1 VPHAG
6 RNRHNRLLWTVVGL
20 VLLLGGAALA
30 LASRG
35 KLGAD
40 PSTPLVSPTARQRW
54 HDGGSWTVAAAI
66 AVAVLVAVLGFLLL
80 RAQLRR
86 RAGRPLPPVLAAPA
100 SEYIPG
106 TTRVSTTALHHALTR
121 DLRNHPAVRGAGVQ
135 LAGRLHRPLVYLRLA
150 VTPEAD
156 IGAVRGHVDEAMA
169 RFAAT
174 SGWRPEVAEVTVKLD
189 SRPPA
194 RVH

>member
-1 VPHAG
+1 
-6 RNRHNRLLWTVVGL
+6 VVGL

-35 KLGAD
+35 QLGAD
-40 PSTPLVSPTARQRW
+40 KNSALVPPSARQWW
-54 HDGGSWTVAAAI
+54 HDWGNWAIVIAI
-66 AVAVLVAVLGFLLL
+66 AVAVLVAVLGYLLL
-80 RAQLRR
+80 RAELRR
-86 RAGRPLPPVLAAPA
+86 RAGRSLPPILAAPVLDHM
-100 SEYIPG
+100 PG
-106 TTRVSTTALHHALTR
+106 TTRVSTSALHYALTR
-121 DLRNHPAVRGAGVQ
+121 DLGNHPAIRGAGVQ
-135 LAGRLHRPLVYLRLA
+135 LAGRLHRPMVYLRLA

-156 IGAVRGHVDEAMA
+156 IGAVRGHVDAAMA

-189 SRPPA
+189 RRPPA